1 MNGRGGRRVGQDV
14 DEVRVHHVVVEQ
26 VKDAHSV
33 RPICREAA
41 QAVKCTL
48 ATGFQ
53 SVSLSAPPGPP
64 DQPTRVYGV
73 EVDVDGLRSVGV
85 DLHHGRGGE
94 HQDVRAGRVLRGAQL
109 RRLHVERRAA
119 AEHRAR

>member
-1 MNGRGGRRVGQDV
+1 MPIPSDPSAAGRQQRRQLVHARNGSR
-14 DEVRVHHVVVEQ
+14 
-26 VKDAHSV
+26 AS
-33 RPICREAA
+33 P
-41 QAVKCTL
+41 
-48 ATGFQ
+48 
-53 SVSLSAPPGPP
+53 SASPP

-119 AEHRAR
+119 AEHRTR

>member
-1 MNGRGGRRVGQDV
+1 MVGELGRMLMRSG
-14 DEVRVHHVVVEQ
+14 
-26 VKDAHSV
+26 S
-33 RPICREAA
+33 
-41 QAVKCTL
+41 TM
-48 ATGFQ
+48 
-53 SVSLSAPPGPP
+53 SLSNRSKMPIPSDPSAGRQRRQFSARSQRIQSASPSVPP

-119 AEHRAR
+119 AEHRARRHGI